1 MKTFKEHVKFQKI
14 TVKDK
19 SGKSHTTQARIRPN
33 TTHVALIHYK
43 ALSAT
48 NLSSAVDAHTDLSF
62 GSEESLAKVIN
73 HAKKRYGKDIT
84 GIEIQKIDNKY
95 L

>member
-1 MKTFKEHVKFQKI
+1 
-14 TVKDK
+14 
-19 SGKSHTTQARIRPN
+19 
-33 TTHVALIHYK
+33 
-43 ALSAT
+43 
-48 NLSSAVDAHTDLSF
+48 LSSAVDAHTDLSF